1 MKELFLFVIDYLQ
14 ETGSHIFLKHWSKE
28 RKRSL
33 DLVISREEW
42 DFFCGSH
49 FLKCHKIFLSLTVKQ
64 ENHNLPPLFICEYC
78 SHCRWYRLSYG
89 TYACAFLQG
98 GYSMSCMVTQELT
111 MMDEWWLYL
120 YMLKKLGRK
129 TCLKLTAST
138 CFSIFQSGKLFRRPI
153 HLPINFPFV

>member
-49 FLKCHKIFLSLTVKQ
+49 FLKCHKTFLSLTVKQ

-78 SHCRWYRLSYG
+78 SHCRWYWLSYG

-120 YMLKKLGRK
+120 YMLKKISKENMFETHSLY
-129 TCLKLTAST
+129 LFLY
-138 CFSIFQSGKLFRRPI
+138 FSIRETVQKTHSLA
-153 HLPINFPFV
+153 N